1 MKALAESARFRT
13 PNRQLMKRKH
23 RATKNS
29 GRAAIRHVR
38 DRINDSTEEEP
49 PFGTTPSANERR
61 FDTGDAC
68 FHKFIISSPFSQ
80 SATEVVIQLDPDRTN
95 RAALQCLILEAIRK
109 IDGNEIAKRYEQIA
123 LIDYVGM
130 QSRRTAPNVKDL
142 ARRREKVAREQEP
155 GN

>member
-13 PNRQLMKRKH
+13 PNRQLTKRKR

-29 GRAAIRHVR
+29 ARATIRHVR
-38 DRINDSTEEEP
+38 SRINNSPEEQP
-49 PFGTTPSANERR
+49 PFGTAPSANERR
-61 FDTGDAC
+61 FDTVDAC

-80 SATEVVIQLDPDRTN
+80 SVREVVIQLDPDRTN

-109 IDGNEIAKRYEQIA
+109 IDGNEIAQRYEQIA

-130 QSRRTAPNVKDL
+130 QNRRIAPKVKDL
-142 ARRREKVAREQEP
+142 VRRREKVVREQET